1 VAPSSGS
8 RTGTILWDAYSF
20 PSHLVVSFG
29 HSGPVAGSEPP
40 AFPVALRRG
49 RCRAISAVAGAD
61 GVYRL
66 PTPRTSSRPLPAP
79 RSVGLPA
86 ASRLAALPVPPSA
99 SLPLSRV
106 TVPCDTEERRATGSG
121 TKRDKAQ
128 ARGPAGGAQG
138 GKRGKGKEGR
148 QQPESAGDGEGR
160 KAGDCGGRG
169 FERRHSP

>member
-86 ASRLAALPVPPSA
+86 ASRLAALPVSALGLPPS
-99 SLPLSRV
+99 LPCHSSMRHRG
-106 TVPCDTEERRATGSG
+106 TESDGERHQAGQSPGQGPGRRGAGREER
-121 TKRDKAQ
+121 
-128 ARGPAGGAQG
+128 
-138 GKRGKGKEGR
+138 E
-148 QQPESAGDGEGR
+148 GEGGQATTR
-160 KAGDCGGRG
+160 KRRGRGGPEGGRLWRAW
-169 FERRHSP
+169 F